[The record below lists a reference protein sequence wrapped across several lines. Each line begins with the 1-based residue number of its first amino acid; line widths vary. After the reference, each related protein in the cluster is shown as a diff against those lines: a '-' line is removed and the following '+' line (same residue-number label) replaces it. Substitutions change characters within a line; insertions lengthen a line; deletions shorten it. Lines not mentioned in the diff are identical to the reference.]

1 VCPCVCVCAVFIS
14 FPHYLILE
22 YLPSDSQHL
31 FASFFSTNFL
41 FSLYGIVSY
50 CRMISDTF
58 KCLHTIHSIMYTAN
72 YTLKTYYVHFSI
84 TRSVYGADDVH
95 GFAVTVPIKSADGT
109 VTHPAIKP
117 YDDADSSGINIPFIL
132 SSILYYF
139 LIFLLIR
146 QVLLY
151 RIKFISHF

>member
-1 VCPCVCVCAVFIS
+1 MSVCVCVVFIS
-14 FPHYLILE
+14 FPHYLILY
-22 YLPSDSQHL
+22 YLLPDSQHL
-31 FASFFSTNFL
+31 LASFFCTNFL

-50 CRMISDTF
+50 CRMIADTF
-58 KCLHTIHSIMYTAN
+58 KCLHTIHLIMYTAN
-72 YTLKTYYVHFSI
+72 YTLKTHYVHFSI

-109 VTHPAIKP
+109 VTYPAIKS

-139 LIFLLIR
+139 YIFMLIR

-151 RIKFISHF
+151 RIKLLSHF